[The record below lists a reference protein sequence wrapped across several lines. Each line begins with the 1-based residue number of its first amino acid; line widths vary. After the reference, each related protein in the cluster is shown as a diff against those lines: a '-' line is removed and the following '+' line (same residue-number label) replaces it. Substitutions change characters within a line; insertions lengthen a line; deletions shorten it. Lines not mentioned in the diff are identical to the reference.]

1 MLLNF
6 KNIKK
11 ENPMEFLDEGLSFCS
26 FFEIVELENNQQMK
40 QNEENKNSNTIHL
53 NSTKQ
58 NEKLMILYSKAQA
71 RVEC

>member
-1 MLLNF
+1 
-6 KNIKK
+6 
-11 ENPMEFLDEGLSFCS
+11 MEFLDEGLSFCS

-40 QNEENKNSNTIHL
+40 PNEENKNSNTIHL